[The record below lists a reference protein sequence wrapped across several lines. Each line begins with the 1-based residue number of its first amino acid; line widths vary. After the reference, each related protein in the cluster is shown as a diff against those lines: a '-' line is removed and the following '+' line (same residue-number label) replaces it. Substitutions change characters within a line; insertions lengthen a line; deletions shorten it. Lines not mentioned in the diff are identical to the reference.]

1 LTLWGDLMK
10 TLILVDL
17 QNDFMPGGALAVPGG
32 HEVLPIANA
41 IQRCFDIVIATA
53 DWHPPGH
60 GSFASAHP
68 GAQVGQLV
76 ELAGRPQMLWPDHC
90 VQNTSGA
97 EFSPGL
103 DAARIAKI
111 IYKGMDPNI
120 DSYSGF
126 FDNGR
131 QRSTALEGYLR
142 SRGVD
147 AIYVMGLATDYCVK
161 FTALDGVALG
171 FTTYLIEDGC
181 RGVEVVPGDVV
192 RAVSEM
198 RAAGVRIISSRQLDV
213 SGGARGGVPEGVP
226 GGAPQE

>member
-1 LTLWGDLMK
+1 MK
-10 TLILVDL
+10 TLVLVDL
-17 QNDFMPGGALAVPGG
+17 QNDFMPGGALAVSGG

-41 IQRCFDIVIATA
+41 VQRHFDVVVATA

-68 GAQVGQLV
+68 GARVGQLI
-76 ELAGRPQMLWPDHC
+76 ELAGMPQMLWPDHC
-90 VQNTSGA
+90 VQGAGGA
-97 EFSPGL
+97 ELAPGL
-103 DAARIAKI
+103 DTAGIAKI
-111 IYKGMDPNI
+111 IHKGMDPNI

-126 FDNGR
+126 FDNGHR
-131 QRSTALEGYLR
+131 RSTGLEDYLR

-171 FTTYLIEDGC
+171 FSTYLIEDGC
-181 RGVEVVPGDVV
+181 RGVEAAAGDVA

-198 RAAGVRIISSRQLDV
+198 RAAGVRIVNSRQLGV
-213 SGGARGGVPEGVP
+213 SGGAPNE
-226 GGAPQE
+226 

>member
-1 LTLWGDLMK
+1 MLWGDLMN
-10 TLILVDL
+10 TLVLVDL

-41 IQRCFDIVIATA
+41 VQRYFDIVVATA
-53 DWHPPGH
+53 DRHPPGH

-68 GAQVGQLV
+68 GARVGQLV
-76 ELAGRPQMLWPDHC
+76 ELAGMPQILWPDHC
-90 VQNTSGA
+90 VQGTSGA
-97 EFSPGL
+97 EFAPGL
-103 DAARIAKI
+103 DTARIAKI
-111 IYKGMDPNI
+111 IHKGMDPSI

-126 FDNGR
+126 FDNGHR
-131 QRSTALEGYLR
+131 RSTGMEDYLR

-171 FTTYLIEDGC
+171 FSTYLIEDGC
-181 RGVEVVPGDVV
+181 RGVEIAPGDVA

-198 RAAGVRIISSRQLDV
+198 RAAGVRIIDSRQLGA
-213 SGGARGGVPEGVP
+213 SGGAPSE
-226 GGAPQE
+226 

>member
-1 LTLWGDLMK
+1 MK
-10 TLILVDL
+10 TLVLVDL

-41 IQRCFDIVIATA
+41 VQRCFDVVIATA

-68 GAQVGQLV
+68 GARVGQLI
-76 ELAGRPQMLWPDHC
+76 ELAGMPQMLWPDHC
-90 VQNTSGA
+90 VQGTGGA
-97 EFSPGL
+97 ELAPGL
-103 DAARIAKI
+103 DTARMAKI
-111 IYKGMDPNI
+111 IHKGMDPNI

-126 FDNGR
+126 FDNGHR
-131 QRSTALEGYLR
+131 RSTGLEDYLR

-171 FTTYLIEDGC
+171 FSTYLIEDGC
-181 RGVEVVPGDVV
+181 RGVEVAQGDIA

-198 RAAGVRIISSRQLDV
+198 RAAGVRIVNSRQLGV
-213 SGGARGGVPEGVP
+213 SGGAPSE
-226 GGAPQE
+226 

>member
-1 LTLWGDLMK
+1 MK

-41 IQRCFDIVIATA
+41 VQRCFDVIVATA

-68 GAQVGQLV
+68 GARVGQLS
-76 ELAGRPQMLWPDHC
+76 ELAGMPQLLWPDHC
-90 VQNTSGA
+90 VQGTCGA
-97 EFSPGL
+97 ELAPGL
-103 DAARIAKI
+103 DTTRIDKI
-111 IYKGMDPNI
+111 IHKGMDPNI

-126 FDNGR
+126 FDNGHR
-131 QRSTALEGYLR
+131 RSTGLEHYLR

-171 FTTYLIEDGC
+171 FSTYLIEDGC
-181 RGVEVVPGDVV
+181 RGVEVAPGDVA
-192 RAVSEM
+192 RAVCEM
-198 RAAGVRIISSRQLDV
+198 RAAGVRIVSSRQLGV
-213 SGGARGGVPEGVP
+213 SGGAPS
-226 GGAPQE
+226 Q